1 MVYFGKVKGGRIEL
15 DPPGRLPEGA
25 RVRVEPVG
33 EQGSGNGQHPDPA
46 DNLASEAVD
55 VGITDMSDEHDH
67 YAAEGDDPVY
77 HLGDDAAD
85 APSLSADLAARH
97 DHFLCCT

>member
-25 RVRVEPVG
+25 RVRVEPVS
-33 EQGSGNGQHPDPA
+33 EPASGTGQQADPA

-55 VGITDMSDEHDH
+55 VGITDMSEEHDH
-67 YAAEGDDPVY
+67 YASGTPKR
-77 HLGDDAAD
+77 
-85 APSLSADLAARH
+85 SRNQ
-97 DHFLCCT
+97 